1 MNYQLWLLPEQKN
14 QLLEYIKDRRYKL
27 MITMYCSL
35 IASILLIPPAVWEF
49 HDIER
54 QIMVRYH
61 SKGDSAGMII
71 LLLLWSAF
79 TFLVNFVRGVGKD
92 FWKNSD
98 YDCLKHDAYTLDI
111 RECSGKL
118 PDSGKYP
125 YFITDSDGN
134 AYQCCMKFLEWKN
147 LPAGEELL
155 CVTLR
160 NGQKF
165 ALLQA

>member
-35 IASILLIPPAVWEF
+35 IMSLLLFPLAVWDF
-49 HDIER
+49 KTLDTPVHYLGGQRI
-54 QIMVRYH
+54 VNG
-61 SKGDSAGMII
+61 SW
-71 LLLLWSAF
+71 LLLWIIS
-79 TFLVNFVRGVGKD
+79 FLLSIVYFVRGIGKD